1 MDWTSSSGIMDAV
14 ISVRSWPEAVIGP
27 AGMRAALLSNYRN
40 IENFAAERAPHR
52 AFEFALMHASRRLL
66 FEALLH
72 RVMLGLLPPAL
83 PLD

>member
-1 MDWTSSSGIMDAV
+1 MYGEVCAAAYV
-14 ISVRSWPEAVIGP
+14 CFWPKADIGP
-27 AGMRAALLSNYRN
+27 AGRPAALLSKYRN

-52 AFEFALMHASRRLL
+52 GFEFPFMHASRRLL

>member
-1 MDWTSSSGIMDAV
+1 
-14 ISVRSWPEAVIGP
+14 
-27 AGMRAALLSNYRN
+27 MRAALLSNYWN